1 MLIYIY
7 IHIHSFILIFWLVVK
22 FTKKVLNILQDLF
35 LWIVIIEYVSLYAC
49 EYDALEQEY

>member
-1 MLIYIY
+1 VLIYIY